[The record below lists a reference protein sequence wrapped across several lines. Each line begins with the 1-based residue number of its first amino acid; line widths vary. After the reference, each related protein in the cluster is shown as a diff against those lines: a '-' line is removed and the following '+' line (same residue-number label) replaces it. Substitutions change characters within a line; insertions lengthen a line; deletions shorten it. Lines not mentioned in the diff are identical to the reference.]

1 MGITKVTRNYQ
12 ITIPSDIRKK
22 LGIKVGDVLV
32 IEIEDGKAVIKKSD
46 LELPPLL
53 PGGKGLKI
61 EDIEEAIRKGQ
72 GEDE

>member
-46 LELPPLL
+46 LELPLL
-53 PGGKGLKI
+53 PGGKGLKV

-72 GEDE
+72 GEEE

>member
-46 LELPPLL
+46 LELPLL

>member
-22 LGIKVGDVLV
+22 LGIRVGDVLI

-46 LELPPLL
+46 LELPLL
-53 PGGKGLKI
+53 PGGKGLKV
-61 EDIEEAIRKGQ
+61 EDIEEAIMRGQ
-72 GEDE
+72 GDEE

>member
-46 LELPPLL
+46 LELPLL

-61 EDIEEAIRKGQ
+61 EDIEGSHKKGP
-72 GEDE
+72 G

>member
-46 LELPPLL
+46 LELPLL
-53 PGGKGLKI
+53 PGGKRLKV

-72 GEDE
+72 GEEE

>member
-12 ITIPSDIRKK
+12 ITIPSDIRKE

-46 LELPPLL
+46 LELPLL
-53 PGGKGLKI
+53 PGGKGLKV
-61 EDIEEAIRKGQ
+61 EDIEEAIRRGQ
-72 GEDE
+72 GEEE

>member
-22 LGIKVGDVLV
+22 LGIKVGDVLI

-46 LELPPLL
+46 LELPLL
-53 PGGKGLKI
+53 PGGKGLKV

-72 GEDE
+72 GEEE

>member
-22 LGIKVGDVLV
+22 LGIKVGGDVLV

-46 LELPPLL
+46 LELPLL